1 MEEYYLTHDIRLIN
15 NKMEYRKNDIFIPI
29 KKSNWHHVLSDY
41 GWEKIYKSWITVKIR
56 RAKRDLSKIGS

>member
-41 GWEKIYKSWITVKIR
+41 GWEKIYKSWIIIPSIPYCT
-56 RAKRDLSKIGS
+56 KRK